1 MANRD
6 SLLSTSS
13 SITYPST
20 LSSLSMSAL
29 GLTDSPIR
37 GRSKGPS
44 PSPSTPPSPS
54 RHSAIRASASKSSL
68 RQEVTTNSAAR
79 IVAQQHSAELARM
92 PRQRVSQVNVKENVA
107 FGQTSKPPRPAK
119 SPSSRPPAVKS
130 ASAPQVGQHPTQRKS
145 IQATTRTNLVT
156 RKAVPS
162 PADMETTLA
171 DEWEAELVKDA
182 QKLNFGPSA
191 RKPEAGREIIEQRH
205 NDGEWESFGQEKSN
219 AREEEDRRRREP
231 GREVAFPPSMP
242 RTPIRAVTAGVT
254 SVHIGVRPR
263 LHPSRASESMMRNQ
277 PDVRVPN
284 PLFSPVTANP
294 ELSGEAS
301 RPSYTTQHTPDLLRK
316 AQKEYDDWLARK
328 AEREGDMESGGMR
341 NWEPK
346 ERAVARPFG
355 ISRQSANSL
364 HTASSLE
371 SSPTEVA
378 SWAYGYPIGQSQT
391 GMSEQTAPSQS
402 EDQQA
407 AINIAQRQAMIPY
420 GHEAFY
426 AHPAYWDPSY
436 WWNMYEDPNVIFVHA
451 ANSSTQD
458 PKATNQ
464 VDMPKE
470 GEMTPEEQQAY
481 EL

>member
-1 MANRD
+1 MYGKSSKHLLFPSSLSFFSLTTLSAPSMANRD
-6 SLLSTSS
+6 SLLSISS

-54 RHSAIRASASKSSL
+54 RHPAIRASASKSSL

-107 FGQTSKPPRPAK
+107 FGQTPKPPRPAK

-130 ASAPQVGQHPTQRKS
+130 ASAPQVGQHPAQRKS

-162 PADMETTLA
+162 PADTETTLA

-231 GREVAFPPSMP
+231 GREV
-242 RTPIRAVTAGVT
+242 G
-254 SVHIGVRPR
+254 
-263 LHPSRASESMMRNQ
+263 E
-277 PDVRVPN
+277 D
-284 PLFSPVTANP
+284 
-294 ELSGEAS
+294 LS
-301 RPSYTTQHTPDLLRK
+301 TLLII
-316 AQKEYDDWLARK
+316 YL
-328 AEREGDMESGGMR
+328 
-341 NWEPK
+341 
-346 ERAVARPFG
+346 
-355 ISRQSANSL
+355 
-364 HTASSLE
+364 
-371 SSPTEVA
+371 
-378 SWAYGYPIGQSQT
+378 
-391 GMSEQTAPSQS
+391 
-402 EDQQA
+402 
-407 AINIAQRQAMIPY
+407 
-420 GHEAFY
+420 
-426 AHPAYWDPSY
+426 
-436 WWNMYEDPNVIFVHA
+436 
-451 ANSSTQD
+451 
-458 PKATNQ
+458 
-464 VDMPKE
+464 
-470 GEMTPEEQQAY
+470 
-481 EL
+481 